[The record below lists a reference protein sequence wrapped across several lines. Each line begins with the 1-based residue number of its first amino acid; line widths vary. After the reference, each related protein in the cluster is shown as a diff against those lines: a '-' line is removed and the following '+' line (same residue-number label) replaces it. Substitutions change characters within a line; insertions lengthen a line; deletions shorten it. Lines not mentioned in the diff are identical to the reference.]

1 MIEYEFTLKFKLL
14 SEGFDVDDVVER
26 LGSMCD
32 DALVG
37 IGQPGRLALSFTRA
51 ARSAE
56 SAMVGALSDVK
67 KAVPAAKLVEVTP
80 DFVGLTDV
88 AELIGVSRQN
98 MRKLMLANPDT
109 FPAPIH
115 EGSSALWHLAAL
127 LEWLNDRDGYRID
140 KSLLDVARTAMQINL
155 TKEASQIEQRVQ
167 RVVTALVA

>member
-1 MIEYEFTLKFKLL
+1 MLEYEFTLKFKLL
-14 SEGFDVDDVVER
+14 SDGFGIDEVVGR
-26 LGSMCD
+26 LGQVCD

-37 IGQPGRLALSFTRA
+37 IGQPGRLSLSFTRA

-56 SAMVGALSDVK
+56 SAMVSALSDVK
-67 KAVPAAKLVEVTP
+67 KAVPPAKLVEVTP

-88 AELIGVSRQN
+88 AERIGVSRQN

-115 EGSSALWHLAAL
+115 EGSSAFWHLAAL
-127 LEWLNDRDGYRID
+127 LEWLKGRDGYRID
-140 KSLLDVARTAMQINL
+140 QSLLDVARTAMQINL
-155 TKEASQIEQRVQ
+155 TKEASQIERRVQ

>member
-1 MIEYEFTLKFKLL
+1 MMEYEFTLRFKLL
-14 SEGFDVDDVVER
+14 SEGFDADDVVER
-26 LGSMCD
+26 LGSVCD
-32 DALVG
+32 DALAG

-51 ARSAE
+51 GRSAE
-56 SAMVGALSDVK
+56 SAMVSALSDVK

-127 LEWLNDRDGYRID
+127 LEWLKDRDGYRID
-140 KSLLDVARTAMQINL
+140 QSLLDVARTAMQINL
-155 TKEASQIEQRVQ
+155 TKEASQIERRVQ
-167 RVVTALVA
+167 RVVTGLVA